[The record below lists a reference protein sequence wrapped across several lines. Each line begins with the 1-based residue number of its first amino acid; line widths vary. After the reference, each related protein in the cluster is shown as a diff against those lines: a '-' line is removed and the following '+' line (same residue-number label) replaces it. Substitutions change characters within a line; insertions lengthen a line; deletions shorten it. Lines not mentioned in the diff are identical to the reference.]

1 MKTLIAYSSKYGC
14 TKKCA
19 ELLKKELNEEVD
31 IIDLKITKDIDI
43 NKYDKIIIGGSIYI
57 GQIRKEVKEFCS
69 KNLEKLKE
77 KKIALFICSMQ
88 EGDAINNQI
97 LQNFPKDLIDI
108 AIITES
114 FGGEFIFSKMN
125 FFERFV
131 VKKVSKV
138 SADKSNILTDTI
150 SNFAKTINSN

>member
-1 MKTLIAYSSKYGC
+1 MKTLIAYSGKYGC

-19 ELLKKELNEEVD
+19 ELLKKELKDEVD

-43 NKYDKIIIGGSIYI
+43 NKYDKIIIGGSIYA
-57 GQIRKEVKEFCS
+57 GRIRKEVKNFCL

-88 EGDAINNQI
+88 EGEAINNQI
-97 LQNFPKDLIDI
+97 LQNFPKDLLDI
-108 AIITES
+108 SVITQS

-125 FFERFV
+125 FFERFI
-131 VKKVSKV
+131 VKKISKV
-138 SADKSNILTDTI
+138 STDKSNILIDNI
-150 SNFAKTINSN
+150 IKFAKTINDN